1 MVPTTDGTTCVL
13 IWPCPQCCLLIRA
26 THSIQ
31 ELSLTTKRLPGF
43 SLAVFFCLGLVGALA
58 ARVSD
63 YRLRVGTLTSTKKMV
78 LLR

>member
-1 MVPTTDGTTCVL
+1 MRPDLALPTVLPPHPGNPRYSGVFTDDQTT
-13 IWPCPQCCLLIRA
+13 
-26 THSIQ
+26 
-31 ELSLTTKRLPGF
+31 PGF